1 MVPGLDQHY
10 QEVKSRRET
19 GMSEREVAIFFGGH
33 LVYGNPT
40 SRVGNNLSHLVVP
53 ENPVALEI
61 IELRCAAGVGFC
73 GHV

>member
-1 MVPGLDQHY
+1 
-10 QEVKSRRET
+10 
-19 GMSEREVAIFFGGH
+19 
-33 LVYGNPT
+33 
-40 SRVGNNLSHLVVP
+40 VVP